1 MDITNL
7 HLFFVAT
14 LLLVLTVII
23 FSAYGILAAIIRR
36 WLIER
41 PRVNRLIDWA
51 TGSLFIFLGI
61 RMVGATH

>member
-7 HLFFVAT
+7 HFFFVAT

-23 FSAYGILAAIIRR
+23 FSAYGILAAMIRK

>member
-23 FSAYGILAAIIRR
+23 FSAYGILAAMIRK